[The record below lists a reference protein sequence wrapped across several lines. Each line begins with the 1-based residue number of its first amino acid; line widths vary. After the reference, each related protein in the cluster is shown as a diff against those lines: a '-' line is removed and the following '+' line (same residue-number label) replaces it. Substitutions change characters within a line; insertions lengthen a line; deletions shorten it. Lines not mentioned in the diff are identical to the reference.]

1 MIIEIVTPRHD
12 WLHLGALVAAGINPA
27 AFATLLAGV
36 LQAGRDTVHRQQEQA
51 LRVRALLG

>member
-1 MIIEIVTPRHD
+1 VIIEIVTPRHD

-36 LQAGRDTVHRQQEQA
+36 LQAGRFDF
-51 LRVRALLG
+51 